1 MIKGLFPSQ
10 SPANALR
17 RLKATATTEASSTLV
32 ATISNNTGATY
43 SGLTLATLR
52 EGNATT
58 NYDPSGPGSSGHQ
71 VQSYSLGSRA
81 HILVNATGLSN
92 ITSGTVVSSSLKFNT
107 ATGLINAS
115 FTFVLRKMLAASDVT
130 QVTWNNRLNSIPWG
144 TAGCLG
150 DGVDRNPTVI
160 GQGVVTNKTTGEVQ
174 ISGAGLNQAVQDLI
188 NGTSTVFWFEIEEL
202 NDTAYDGSFAQF
214 LSHAQTDG
222 QRPVLTV
229 NYLSASPLDKVPS
242 QLKQQAPYIRTALAA
257 TAITSLLSP
266 ALFAPA
272 VLQDPVPASPAQT
285 APYLRTVAPNPQQL
299 NSSWLLQSVTVAQDQ
314 VPASTNQ
321 SAAYVRYPANLTKQ
335 IDNNWIDQLAT
346 VQASIPAS
354 LDQTSAYSRGSN
366 SLNKQ
371 LDNAWLLQLT
381 PVVQAQIPA
390 SLNQNAAYNRTTS
403 YLQKQIDNSWL
414 LQPVT
419 VVQDQVPAQTNQSAS
434 YLRTTPLLPIITT
447 YVPPSIDSPQTVI
460 NFQDAPYLR
469 TRDNNSTQLDT
480 RWLFQLPF
488 IPNTSDPI
496 AFKHFA
502 SYLRFNASYPAQLN
516 NGWLLQLQTV
526 QDPVPAQLNNNA
538 QYIRSIGNY
547 AKQIDNTWL
556 LQLTTVVQANVPA
569 SVYQQP
575 YVTQIAQYPQQLNT
589 NWILQLPFIPYAD
602 VPVKPNVSAAYLR
615 NSLVNPQPLDSTWL
629 TRITTLDPVPAQLI
643 NNAQYSRPSA
653 NYPKPL
659 DASWLTQLTT
669 VASTAP
675 LSVYQV
681 PFIPVIPQYPAQ
693 LNLSWLLQQQIINY
707 ASITPLPYQTAAYNR
722 VQPALPTQLNTSFLT
737 QFPAIVYDPVPSQ
750 LYQTAPQIPPY
761 YQVTPARLAQRWLLE
776 YVNPVIPPIVTTAK
790 IGGDDVPRIE
800 IWSTRQG
807 KKKLKE
813 IETVVK
819 AEFEELTGNL
829 PTKLLV
835 NKVVN
840 QFKNDADLAIMN
852 LQLAEIKEQIKQL
865 IQDEQDEEDV
875 MMLMMGFM

>member
-10 SPANALR
+10 SPANTIKR
-17 RLKATATTEASSTLV
+17 VQATPTTEATSAIV

-43 SGLTLATLR
+43 SGLTIATIR
-52 EGNATT
+52 ELNPNN
-58 NYDPSGPGSSGHQ
+58 NYNPLGFNNNGHAVSSGGAGDRMHM
-71 VQSYSLGSRA
+71 
-81 HILVNATGLSN
+81 LVNASGLSN
-92 ITSGTVVSSSLKFNT
+92 ITAGKVVSAVLRFNISPGQ
-107 ATGLINAS
+107 ANAN
-115 FTFVLRKMLAASDVT
+115 FAFVLHKMLAASDVT
-130 QVTWNNRLNSIPWG
+130 QTTWNNRLTGVPWS
-144 TAGCLG
+144 TAGCLS
-150 DGVDRNPTVI
+150 DGIDRDPTVI
-160 GQGVVTNKTTGEVQ
+160 GRGIVTNKSTGAVE
-174 ISGAGLNQAVQDLI
+174 ISGALLNQAVQDLI
-188 NGTSTVFWFEIEEL
+188 NGKSTVFWFEVEHV
-202 NDTAYDGSFAQF
+202 NDTIFNGDSVQF
-214 LSHAQTDG
+214 LG
-222 QRPVLTV
+222 QNANNGQAPVLTV
-229 NYLSASPLDKVPS
+229 SYLPASPLDKVPA
-242 QLKQQAPYIRTALAA
+242 QLNQPASYARAAVAA
-257 TAITSLLSP
+257 TAVASLLSP
-266 ALFAPA
+266 ALFAPT
-272 VLQDPVPASPAQT
+272 VVQDPVPASPAQT
-285 APYLRTVAPNPQQL
+285 APYLRTIAPIPQQL
-299 NSSWLLQSVTVAQDQ
+299 NNGWIDQLAQPQDS
-314 VPASTNQ
+314 VPAQTNQ

-335 IDNNWIDQLAT
+335 TDNNWIDQLAPP
-346 VQASIPAS
+346 QASIPAS
-354 LDQTSAYSRGSN
+354 LDQTSAYSRSAT

-371 LDNAWLLQLT
+371 LDSAWLLQLT
-381 PVVQAQIPA
+381 PVVQPA
-390 SLNQNAAYNRTTS
+390 LPTQ
-403 YLQKQIDNSWL
+403 L
-414 LQPVT
+414 
-419 VVQDQVPAQTNQSAS
+419 NQSAS

-447 YVPPSIDSPQTVI
+447 YIPPSIDSPQTGI
-460 NFQDAPYLR
+460 NFQGAPYLR

-488 IPNTSDPI
+488 IPNSSDPI

-526 QDPVPAQLNNNA
+526 QDPVPAQLNSNA

-547 AKQIDNTWL
+547 AKQLDNTWL
-556 LQLTTVVQANVPA
+556 LQLTTVVQTNVPA

-602 VPVKPNVSAAYLR
+602 VPVKPNVSSAYLR
-615 NSLVNPQPLDSTWL
+615 NNLVNPQPLDSTWL

-643 NNAQYSRPSA
+643 NNAQYSRPSV

-659 DASWLTQLTT
+659 DASWLTQLTPI
-669 VASTAP
+669 VNTAP

-693 LNLSWLLQQQIINY
+693 LNLSWLLQQPIINY
-707 ASITPLPYQTAAYNR
+707 GSITPLPYQTAAYNR

-737 QFPAIVYDPVPSQ
+737 QFPAIVYDPVPAQ

-776 YVNPVIPPIVTTAK
+776 YINPVIPPVAVTAK
-790 IGGDDVPRIE
+790 VGGDDVPRIE

-813 IETVVK
+813 IKTVVK

-829 PTKLLV
+829 PSKVLV
-835 NKVVN
+835 NKVVS

-865 IQDEQDEEDV
+865 VQDQQDEEDV
-875 MMLMMGFM
+875 MMLMMGFI